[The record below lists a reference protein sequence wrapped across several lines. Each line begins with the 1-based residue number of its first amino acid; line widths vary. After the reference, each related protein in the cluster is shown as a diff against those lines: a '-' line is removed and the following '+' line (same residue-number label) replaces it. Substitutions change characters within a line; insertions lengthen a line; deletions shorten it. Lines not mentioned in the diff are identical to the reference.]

1 MITAMIIP
9 VLLSKLDEN
18 IVMIFLVGLCL
29 VSLAVSYLI
38 SLHIMEKKE
47 Y

>member
-1 MITAMIIP
+1 MITAMKIP
-9 VLLSKLDEN
+9 VLLSKIDEN
-18 IVMIFLVGLCL
+18 IVMIFLVGLCP
-29 VSLAVSYLI
+29 VSLSVSYLI